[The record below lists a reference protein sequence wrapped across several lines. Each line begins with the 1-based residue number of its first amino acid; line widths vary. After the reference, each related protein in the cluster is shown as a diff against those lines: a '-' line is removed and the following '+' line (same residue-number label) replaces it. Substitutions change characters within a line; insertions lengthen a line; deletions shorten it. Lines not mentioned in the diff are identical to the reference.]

1 MPPPVYLSPRYGP
14 VNEIGLTSAM
24 LIILQLGTTCFM
36 ILLLDEMLNEGY
48 GVGSAISLFIA
59 TNICETI
66 LWKSFSPTII
76 NTGRGTEFEGAVLAL
91 FHLVLTRESKMAA
104 IREAFLRQ
112 NLPNITNLVSGLG
125 LGVLPAAGAQYE

>member
-1 MPPPVYLSPRYGP
+1 
-14 VNEIGLTSAM
+14 
-24 LIILQLGTTCFM
+24 M

-91 FHLVLTRESKMAA
+91 FHLLMTRESKVAA
-104 IREAFLRQ
+104 VREAFLRQ
-112 NLPNITNLVSGLG
+112 NLPNITNLVGN
-125 LGVLPAAGAQYE
+125 VNDAAGPGLRLSKFKMCVFI